1 MSLIR
6 YTRNDPF
13 FNLLDEFFP
22 VSNYRNFSSF
32 NTDKR
37 VRVQNFDDRTEISVA
52 APGLDKSAFK
62 VDLASGA
69 LTVSYEVEEG
79 TEAFFAQSSF
89 SRSWRVDRDT
99 TADDISATYENGV
112 LVVSVNK
119 VTGADNAAA
128 TITVN

>member
-79 TEAFFAQSSF
+79 TETFFAQSSF